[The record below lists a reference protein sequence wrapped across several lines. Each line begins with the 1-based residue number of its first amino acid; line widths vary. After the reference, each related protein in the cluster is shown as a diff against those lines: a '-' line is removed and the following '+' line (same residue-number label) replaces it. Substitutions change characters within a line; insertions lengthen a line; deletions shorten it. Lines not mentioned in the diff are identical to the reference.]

1 MSTKTTVNTKATV
14 NIKRIIKHFLMTRWQ
29 VNKSFPA
36 ATLDAIE
43 KEIKISET
51 MHAGE
56 IRFVVEAALD
66 GAPLFKD
73 QSAQERALEVFS
85 QLRIWDTEYNNG
97 LLIYLLLADRAV
109 EIVADRGIHSKVGVE
124 EWQKIC
130 RKMESDFAAGS
141 FKHGVCI
148 GINSITEHLAAH
160 FPTSEDDIN
169 ELPNKPVVM

>member
-1 MSTKTTVNTKATV
+1 M
-14 NIKRIIKHFLMTRWQ
+14 NIKRIAKHLVMTQWQ

-43 KEIKISET
+43 KEIQVSET

-56 IRFVVEAALD
+56 VRFVVEAALD

-73 QSAQERALEVFS
+73 QTAQERAIDIFS
-85 QLRIWDTEYNNG
+85 LLRIWDTEYNNG
-97 LLIYLLLADRAV
+97 LLIYVLLADHAV
-109 EIVADRGIHSKVGVE
+109 EIVADRGIHSKVGTE

-130 RKMESDFAAGS
+130 RKMESDFAQGN
-141 FKHGVCI
+141 FKHGVCL

-160 FPTSEDDIN
+160 FPIAANDKD
-169 ELPNKPVVM
+169 ELSNKPVVM